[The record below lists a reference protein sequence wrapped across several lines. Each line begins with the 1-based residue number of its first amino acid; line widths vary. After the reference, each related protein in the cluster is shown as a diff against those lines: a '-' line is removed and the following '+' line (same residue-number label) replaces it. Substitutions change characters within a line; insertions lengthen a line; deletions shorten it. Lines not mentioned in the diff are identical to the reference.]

1 MIIMK
6 NLFYLFFISALLF
19 ASCDE
24 AVSIVE
30 EVVPPTEEV
39 IPTPVPDDK
48 NTPSDFDFTTLQ
60 ANDTLYIAYSHDLGG
75 KSIEVPS
82 NVVIN
87 SNDGE
92 IINGTLVFKEGRI
105 DSKLLNHKLKIH
117 GKPTLTS
124 TTFKFEK
131 SKWEITEGEVSDAV
145 ALINKNTLENVI
157 AEAKSCGAEIFEMDE
172 VDAYFLVSKDKNF
185 IPSKD
190 AAITIPSD
198 ITIQMSEKTHLR
210 VQANKYK
217 AYALF
222 GVREVSN
229 VTIKGGNLYGDRDNH
244 DYTPIV
250 NPDGSVQS
258 THEWGYLIEIMGGI
272 NVVVDGVNMSD
283 ATADGIFVGSI
294 GFTFNNDYYPSNN
307 ITIRNCIFDSNRR
320 NNLSITDGF
329 NMLIENNTFL
339 NAGVDTQY
347 SKGTDPKCAIDI
359 EAYRQRN
366 ESGDLVLYQVA
377 KDITI
382 RNNTST
388 GSVVSSF
395 LVAIGQDIIIENN
408 TVEKNLGFSLANG
421 VKIRNNTVTG
431 KDLAAAISGGVAKE
445 SLTTYGN
452 EISGNIVSS
461 SRQGIIV
468 YNKGV
473 KVYDNKITDCV
484 TGISIKNMTDAEIY
498 NNTITSRKTNCY
510 GIFSH
515 VASVNN
521 VTIRDND
528 IDVSYKSIAFVN
540 VNIEAGQLNNTVT
553 VSGNELTGGK
563 VSILNSNGI
572 VVE

>member
-1 MIIMK
+1 MK
-6 NLFYLFFISALLF
+6 NLFYLCFISALLF

-30 EVVPPTEEV
+30 EVVPPTDEV
-39 IPTPVPDDK
+39 VPTPVPDDK
-48 NTPSDFDFTTLQ
+48 NTPSDYDFSTLQ
-60 ANDTLYIAYSHDLGG
+60 AGDTLNITYTHDFGG
-75 KSIEVPS
+75 KSIVVPTD
-82 NVVIN
+82 VVIN
-87 SNDGE
+87 YNQGKL
-92 IINGTLVFKEGRI
+92 INGTLVFTQGEIASELFNK
-105 DSKLLNHKLKIH
+105 DLKIQ
-117 GKPTLTS
+117 GKPILQDNTY
-124 TTFKFEK
+124 KFITK
-131 SKWEITEGEVSDAV
+131 NWNITEGEIDDAT
-145 ALINKNTLENVI
+145 ALVNKKILENAI
-157 AEAKSCGAEIFEMDE
+157 AEAKSCEAEIFEMDE
-172 VDAYFLVSKDKNF
+172 IDAYFLVSKDKNF
-185 IPSKD
+185 IPSKE

-250 NPDGSVQS
+250 NSDGSVQA
-258 THEWGYLIEIMGGI
+258 THEWGYLIEIMGGV
-272 NVVVDGVNMSD
+272 NVVVDGVEMSD

-294 GFTFNNDYYPSNN
+294 GFTFNNDYKPSNN
-307 ITIRNCIFDSNRR
+307 ITVRNCIFDSNRR
-320 NNLSITDGF
+320 NNLSITDGY

-366 ESGDLVLYQVA
+366 SSGDLVLYQIA

-431 KDLAAAISGGVAKE
+431 KDLAAAISGGVAME

-473 KVYDNKITDCV
+473 KVFDNKISDCT

-498 NNTITSRKTNCY
+498 NNTITSRKANCY
-510 GIFSH
+510 GIFCH
-515 VASVNN
+515 VTSINN
-521 VTIRDND
+521 VEIKNND

-540 VNIEAGQLNNTVT
+540 VNIESGQLSNTVT
-553 VSGNELTGGK
+553 VSGNDLTGGK
-563 VSILNSNGI
+563 VSIENSNGI
-572 VVE
+572 VVK